1 MRRAAPRGKGLTM
14 PLAERLREH
23 LQTLYSG
30 TLTAP
35 ERDVW
40 VTRLLAAM
48 GLNAGQD
55 PPPPHRNLWN
65 ESDVALI
72 TYGDSIQAPGQMPL
86 AVLHGFLTQQVGS
99 AISWVHVL
107 PFHPWTS
114 DDGFAVLDYSSVNEA
129 LGDWSDITRL
139 AVDYRLMAD
148 LVLNHCSSRSPWF
161 ENFRRGVHP
170 GADYF
175 YVPDDAFDF
184 SQVVRPRTSTL
195 LEAVHTDAG
204 ERSVWCTFS
213 ADQVDFD
220 FGNPAVVEEF
230 AKIIRQLLDAGVR
243 IFRLDAV
250 AFLWKLSG
258 TPCINLPQTHELIRL
273 FRTLIECAQADAI
286 VITETNVPNTENL
299 SYFGNANEAHAI
311 YNFSLPPLLVHS
323 LINGTSQY
331 MRRWMMRMPPAQDG
345 TTYFNFIASHDGI
358 GLRPV
363 EGLLGDADLSSM
375 ISTLESFG
383 GLVSRRQTAQG
394 ESRPY
399 EVNIALFD
407 ALQGTVRG
415 PDQLGTARFIC
426 AHAIMLG
433 LEGVPAF
440 YLHSLF
446 GTRNDLERVRHT
458 NQNRS
463 INRHQWQLAALSEV
477 LDDSQSTHA
486 EVFSALKRLIR
497 LRQRQPAFHPNA
509 TQYTLHLGDALFG
522 FWRQS
527 ADRRQSIFCVYNVS
541 DQPQRLVV
549 QALNL
554 IVTDSW
560 HDLISGMALD
570 DAHPTVELAPY
581 QTLWISNR

>member
-1 MRRAAPRGKGLTM
+1 MTLSH
-14 PLAERLREH
+14 RLGEH
-23 LQTLYSG
+23 LRALY
-30 TLTAP
+30 P
-35 ERDVW
+35 DVLDAAQRADW
-40 VTRLLAAM
+40 VARLLDAIQLSGEQNPPAA
-48 GLNAGQD
+48 
-55 PPPPHRNLWN
+55 HRNLWH
-65 ESDVALI
+65 EGDIALI
-72 TYGDSIQAPGQMPL
+72 TYGDSIQAPGRVPL
-86 AVLHGFLTQQVGS
+86 AVLHGFLNQRVGS
-99 AISWVHVL
+99 AISWVHIL

-129 LGDWSDITRL
+129 LGDWSDLTRL
-139 AVDYRLMAD
+139 AVDYRMMAD
-148 LVLNHCSSRSPWF
+148 LVLNHCSSRSRWF
-161 ENFRRGVHP
+161 ENFRRGVDP
-170 GADYF
+170 GANYF
-175 YVPDDAFDF
+175 FVPEEGFDTA
-184 SQVVRPRTSTL
+184 QVVRPRTSPL
-195 LEAVHTDAG
+195 LETVQTDAG

-220 FGNPAVVEEF
+220 FRNPAVVEEF
-230 AKIIRQLLDAGVR
+230 TKIIRQLLDAGVR

-250 AFLWKLSG
+250 AFLWKQSG

-323 LINGTSQY
+323 LVTGTSKY
-331 MRRWMMRMPPAQDG
+331 LRDWMMRMPPAQDG

-363 EGLLGDADLSSM
+363 EGLLDGADLDQL
-375 ISTLESFG
+375 IATLEGFG
-383 GLVSRRQTAQG
+383 GLISRRQTATG

-407 ALQGTVRG
+407 ALQGTTDG
-415 PDQLGTARFIC
+415 PDHWGVERFLC

-440 YLHSLF
+440 YLHSLV

-458 NQNRS
+458 SQNRS
-463 INRHQWQLAALSEV
+463 INRHQWQLEALSGV
-477 LDDSQSTHA
+477 LDDEQSSHHR
-486 EVFSALKRLIR
+486 VFEALKGLIT
-497 LRQRQPAFHPNA
+497 LRQQQPAFHPNA
-509 TQYTLHLGDALFG
+509 TQFTLLLGDSLFG

-541 DQPQRLVV
+541 SQAQQLLV

-560 HDLISGMALD
+560 HDLITGAELD
-570 DAHPTVELAPY
+570 QGTATLLLEPY